1 MSAHMRWLGRSE
13 AVSFMQRYEHL
24 GNVGLGVWHLGMV
37 LDDDVVSV
45 LSFGVPCF
53 ATNRGVLGLLAA
65 ERNLKLVQ
73 LCRGGTRSHAP
84 HNAASRAIALGL
96 RSIRE
101 RCGDSLVVAY
111 ADPRFGELGTIYQA
125 CNAVHTGWTD
135 PKGQAE
141 YIVDGRRMN
150 AWAVRKRYG
159 TRSRNKLATLGLD
172 VQVLLLPPKLRY
184 VMVAA
189 GPRLRRSV
197 LRDLESLK
205 VPYPKRDAEGVP
217 SMKKIL
223 PLVTAP

>member
-1 MSAHMRWLGRSE
+1 ME
-13 AVSFMQRYEHL
+13 RYEHL

-37 LDDDVVSV
+37 LDDDLVSV

-53 ATNRGVLGLLAA
+53 ATSRASLGLLAA
-65 ERNLKLVQ
+65 QRHLRLVQ

-84 HNAASRAIALGL
+84 RNAASRAIALGL
-96 RSIRE
+96 RCIRE

-125 CNAVHTGWTD
+125 CNAVHTGWTK

-141 YIVDGRRMN
+141 YIVDGRRMS
-150 AWAVRKRYG
+150 AWAVRRRYG
-159 TRSRNKLATLGLD
+159 TRSREKLAALGLD
-172 VQVLLLPPKLRY
+172 VEVLLLPPKLRY

-189 GPRLRRSV
+189 GPRRRRSV

-205 VPYPKRDAEGVP
+205 LPYPKRDAEGFP
-217 SMKKIL
+217 SMRMVRPFAL
-223 PLVTAP
+223 AQ